1 MSGSAMKNL
10 RIFSSLCGQKAM
22 PYVIIV
28 TTMWGYVPEELGVK
42 REEELKRDVWKDMV
56 ADGCKI
62 ERFENTRSSAWR
74 IIGGLADKPGIQV
87 QLSRE
92 IVDGRLGLTQTIAG
106 IASEDRERDSQ
117 DRIVV

>member
-28 TTMWGYVPEELGVK
+28 TTMWGYVSEELGVK

-62 ERFENTRSSAWR
+62 ERFEDTRSSAWR
-74 IIGGLADKPGIQV
+74 IIGSLADKPGIQA
-87 QLSRE
+87 QLSSE
-92 IVDGRLGLTQTIAG
+92 IVDGRLGLTQPIAG
-106 IASEDRERDSQ
+106 IASEDHEQNFQ